1 MFRRIL
7 LLGAVGLAMIACTGK
22 EPGGNP
28 SSEIDSMKEKTALG
42 LYVGG
47 NDTFVYD
54 KTMHQYAFNS
64 KRHTF
69 RIQNSAQNR
78 LVSCTLSGAPSVG
91 GVVEVSITA
100 KGVTNFSD
108 VSLKMSVI
116 KSEGD
121 RLWLYDSESGTGLVI
136 IQ

>member
-1 MFRRIL
+1 M
-7 LLGAVGLAMIACTGK
+7 MACTGK
-22 EPGGNP
+22 EPGE
-28 SSEIDSMKEKTALG
+28 SQSTEIDSMKEKSAPG

-47 NDTFVYD
+47 SETFVYD

-78 LVSCTLSGAPSVG
+78 LVSCALSGAPSAG

-100 KGVTNFSD
+100 KGITNFSD
-108 VSLKMSVI
+108 VSLAMSVI
-116 KSEGD
+116 KSEGEKW
-121 RLWLYDSESGTGLVI
+121 WLYDSESGTGLII